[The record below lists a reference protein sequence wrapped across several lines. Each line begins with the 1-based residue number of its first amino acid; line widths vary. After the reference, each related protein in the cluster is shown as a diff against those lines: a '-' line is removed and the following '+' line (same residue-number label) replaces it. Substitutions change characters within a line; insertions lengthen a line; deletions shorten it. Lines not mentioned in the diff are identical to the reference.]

1 MRRKQSWLR
10 GTLDRGL
17 ESVGLKKKRII
28 DVPWQRQESSHVTTE
43 AGPSR
48 FQTLNP
54 MYWYR
59 KLEADSA
66 RYNMAGGIRT
76 ATQGTVF
83 GDTFQKGF
91 DTFTEAN
98 AELSQKIDEKRPHK
112 EGSPAEYHKAIT
124 DAFRSLRAGSVRFPA
139 DVIRLVRGFSPV
151 IMSNSLTLPESEFL
165 KKLVREHKPQS
176 VLDCGTG
183 FACYG
188 AMIISDAAFNRDI
201 NIIAIDSDRVQ
212 ANIAKDVALSMQSST
227 ITVKEADV
235 MQYFAKPPT
244 MFKFDFVLLDHKCS
258 RFLSTLEHL
267 REKEWLQKGCIVVT
281 RIFPEGLAADDSSK
295 FLSAISRNKHF
306 KGMHGPP
313 SSALFVT
320 RYIGG

>member
-28 DVPWQRQESSHVTTE
+28 DVPWQRQETSHVTSE

-54 MYWYR
+54 VYWYR
-59 KLEADSA
+59 KLEADAA
-66 RYNMAGGIRT
+66 RYNMAGSIRT
-76 ATQGTVF
+76 ATQGSIF

-91 DTFTEAN
+91 DTFTEKN
-98 AELSQKIDEKRPHK
+98 QELSNKLDKERGHK
-112 EGSPAEYHKAIT
+112 EGSPAEYHRAIT
-124 DAFRSLRAGSVRFPA
+124 GAFRELQGSSVRFPA

-151 IMSNSLTLPESEFL
+151 IMTHSLTLQESEFL
-165 KKLVREHKPQS
+165 KKLVREHKPQNA
-176 VLDCGTG
+176 LDCGTG

-188 AMIISDAAFNRDI
+188 AMIMSDASFNRDI
-201 NIIAIDSDRVQ
+201 NIIAIDSDSVQ
-212 ANIAKDVALSMQSST
+212 ANVAKEVALRMQPGT
-227 ITVKEADV
+227 VTVKEADV
-235 MQYFAKPPT
+235 VQYFSKPPT
-244 MFKFDFVLLDHKCS
+244 MYKFDFLLLDHKCS

-267 REKEWLQKGCIVVT
+267 RKTEWLQKGCIVVT
-281 RIFPEGLAADDSSK
+281 RLFPTGPAADDSSQ
-295 FLSAISRNKHF
+295 FLSEISRNKHF

-320 RYIGG
+320 RYVG